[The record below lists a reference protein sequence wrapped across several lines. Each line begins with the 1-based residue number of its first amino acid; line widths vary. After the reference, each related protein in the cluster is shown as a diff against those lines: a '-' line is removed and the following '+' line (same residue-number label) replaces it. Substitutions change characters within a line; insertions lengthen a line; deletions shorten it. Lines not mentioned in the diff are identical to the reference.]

1 MIKTFEFPKYYSIQ
15 INEETGEVK
24 VFSNSKHAKGREL
37 SQFLNP
43 DGYLRVKMNN
53 RGYDIHRI
61 VTKFYLGD
69 MPKGL
74 CVNHKDGNKLNNRP
88 SNLEYITISENV
100 KHSIAM
106 GLHVCN
112 RPENIGTYIDGRTR
126 DKVKYKHDWYMK
138 NRERILLKLKNNATK
153 QNKTKE
159 IILGL

>member
-24 VFSNSKHAKGREL
+24 IFSNSKHAKGREL

-43 DGYLRVKMNN
+43 SGYLRVKMNN
-53 RGYDIHRI
+53 RSYQIHRI

-88 SNLEYITISENV
+88 SNLEYITFAENI
-100 KHSIAM
+100 KHSIAT

-112 RPENIGTYIDGRTR
+112 RPHKIGTYIDGRTR
-126 DKVKYKHDWYMK
+126 DKVKYKHDWYVK
-138 NRERILLKLKNNATK
+138 NRERILLKTKLLYNARK
-153 QNKTKE
+153 QNKKE
-159 IILGL
+159 TAIL